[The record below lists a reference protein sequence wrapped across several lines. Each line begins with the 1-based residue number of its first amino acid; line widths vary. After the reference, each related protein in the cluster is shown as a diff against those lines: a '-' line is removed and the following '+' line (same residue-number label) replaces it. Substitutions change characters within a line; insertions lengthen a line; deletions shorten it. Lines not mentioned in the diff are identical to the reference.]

1 LEDFYVYASGS
12 GGFQI
17 INQFGWNYSYPS
29 GVSGL
34 FFVMTD
40 NSSTGG
46 TDRVGYGV
54 QGFMYYSNT
63 LILQTTP
70 VVSFVQG
77 ISLYVVGDS
86 LYVNNTVSVAR
97 NIYATALVFN

>member
-1 LEDFYVYASGS
+1 
-12 GGFQI
+12 
-17 INQFGWNYSYPS
+17 
-29 GVSGL
+29 
-34 FFVMTD
+34 
-40 NSSTGG
+40 
-46 TDRVGYGV
+46 V